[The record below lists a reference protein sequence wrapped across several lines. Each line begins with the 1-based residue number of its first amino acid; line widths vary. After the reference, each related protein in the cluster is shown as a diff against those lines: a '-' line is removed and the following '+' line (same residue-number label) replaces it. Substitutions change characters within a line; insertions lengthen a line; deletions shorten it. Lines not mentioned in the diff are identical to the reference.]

1 MSELRLPAKGGN
13 GPLIVEA
20 LDKDLAY
27 WGKRLTE
34 SLLAGD
40 SRNATFDTQRRDAIR
55 AEQDRRA
62 KGGAPAAPAQQ
73 QPTVI
78 ARVSVAD
85 IIGTFTQAGEL
96 NDRLT
101 KAAESVNLISP
112 ATSVGHLPMG
122 IAISISVV
130 PVNIEADTYQLQGK
144 FGLSKHVLN
153 KIAMQL
159 GISWDTH
166 ASGRLDD
173 GSDPRYCRYIAAGTY
188 LGLDGR
194 EMTVSAEKELDLRDR
209 SPQIEALQE
218 QARRKAEKDRTEVRS
233 INDQLSELRMHIA
246 SHAETKAKNR
256 CIRTFG
262 VKTAYTREELSKPF
276 VAVRPLF
283 TGQADDPEVRRLFAE
298 RIADQFLGSRRAL
311 YGSAPSLPAPRS
323 IQRRPPPPSHGG
335 LDDDDVVDTRGESTE
350 YGDDDG
356 YWEQQS
362 QNQEGGPY

>member
-40 SRNATFDTQRRDAIR
+40 SRNPQLDTQRRDAIF

-62 KGGAPAAPAQQ
+62 KGGRPAAPSQAQQ
-73 QPTVI
+73 QSTAI
-78 ARVSVAD
+78 ARVNVAD

-96 NDRLT
+96 NERLA

-130 PVNIEADTYQLQGK
+130 PVNIESDTYQLQGK

-159 GISWDTH
+159 GISWDTN

-173 GSDPRYCRYIAAGTY
+173 GSDSRYCRYIAAGTY

-194 EMTVSAEKELDLRDR
+194 EMTVSAEKELDLRPG
-209 SPQIEALQE
+209 SPQIDALQE
-218 QARRKAEKDRTEVRS
+218 QQAGKVDNDGKRKTADAMVR
-233 INDQLSELRMHIA
+233 ELRLHIQ

-262 VKTAYTREELSKPF
+262 VKTAYTREELLKPF

-283 TGQADDPEVRRLFAE
+283 TGQAEDPEVRRLFAE

-311 YGSAPSLPAPRS
+311 YGGAPSLPAPRA

-335 LDDDDVVDTRGESTE
+335 LDDDDAIDAHDS
-350 YGDDDG
+350 DDG
-356 YWEQQS
+356 YPFEDDEH
-362 QNQEGGPY
+362 NAEGLVY